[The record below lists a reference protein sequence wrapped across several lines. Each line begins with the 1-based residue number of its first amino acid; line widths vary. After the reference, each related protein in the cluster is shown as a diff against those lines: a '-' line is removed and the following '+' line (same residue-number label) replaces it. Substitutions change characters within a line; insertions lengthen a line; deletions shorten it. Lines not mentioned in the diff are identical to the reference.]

1 MGTKAVQIFFCAIA
15 AGSGVLAFAAG
26 LIYDQGIAAGRR
38 QGIAEL
44 SRAITCR
51 DGVTDPMTVLEIGSD
66 RYIRYQK
73 ILEPS
78 PQAKKS
84 AEPTQVVV
92 PKYCEE

>member
-1 MGTKAVQIFFCAIA
+1 
-15 AGSGVLAFAAG
+15 
-26 LIYDQGIAAGRR
+26 
-38 QGIAEL
+38 
-44 SRAITCR
+44 
-51 DGVTDPMTVLEIGSD
+51 MTVLEIGSD